1 MFFFLLLPFSKSI
14 FFPIIVVCTSK
25 STPSCITT
33 CVAVVG
39 IVLSCHLIGDKFSM
53 KSSIIFCLSTPIF
66 SIYFFNFGSF
76 HAPKKNIGNSS
87 YYDYPFFCFFLGIN
101 TAVVLFM
108 FLLPSSSSTFLW
120 LLWLWLLP
128 KTGKRLFLLWQT
140 TDVSS
145 NFIVVDVSIEHERI
159 EFIRLL
165 TVPIRIL
172 KLTESVK
179 KKVGTGISIG
189 SVPSSE
195 S

>member
-87 YYDYPFFCFFLGIN
+87 YYDYPFFCFFL
-101 TAVVLFM
+101 ASL
-108 FLLPSSSSTFLW
+108 
-120 LLWLWLLP
+120 LLWFFLCSFFLP
-128 KTGKRLFLLWQT
+128 LPQRFFGCCGCGCYRRRGKDFFCCGR
-140 TDVSS
+140 
-145 NFIVVDVSIEHERI
+145 R
-159 EFIRLL
+159 RM
-165 TVPIRIL
+165 
-172 KLTESVK
+172 
-179 KKVGTGISIG
+179 
-189 SVPSSE
+189 
-195 S
+195 